1 MHCKLGFAIAAVP
14 FILFSASSV
23 ALAAPAKVCDLMTRE
38 AAAAILGSPVKA
50 GREEVIGAGTA
61 QCVFETTTGSQSV
74 YAGWMD
80 PKALMGVTAAA
91 ALRVAQMDKSQTSES
106 ISGIGEAALFSTS
119 AMESKVTVLY
129 RERLILVGT
138 VSSKNPGLKA
148 ALIQAAKQIMGKM

>member
-1 MHCKLGFAIAAVP
+1 MRSKFGLAIAAVP
-14 FILFSASSV
+14 LFLFNTSSV
-23 ALAAPAKVCDLMTRE
+23 AFAAPAKVCDLMTGE
-38 AAAAILGSPVKA
+38 TAAAVLGRPVKA

-61 QCVFETTTGSQSV
+61 QCVFETPNGSQSV

-91 ALRVAQMDKSQTSES
+91 ALKVAQMDKSQTSES
-106 ISGIGEAALFSTS
+106 ISGIGEAALFSAS

-138 VSSKNPGLKA
+138 VSSKNPGVKA